1 VLVIAV
7 RILVNRKKVNKSG
20 SGRTRK
26 GSSKRRNSRPR
37 SSPQRH
43 KDITLNDKLVLYLN
57 NALSMEN
64 AATERLQA
72 RIKQTTL
79 EDSKAQLQHHLEETK
94 EQQNRLKNLISNLGG
109 NATRDKG
116 RLPTPA
122 SSKSIDNMF
131 KKHMT
136 KMEVEL
142 KGAKEDAIVE
152 SAEIVLYD
160 LLIQLAQKAATI
172 VGGDAI
178 PALTQSLSEERAMM
192 DWIKAN
198 TPVLITQLW
207 PNTSAPVVETEGAV
221 PGFGEG
227 QV

>member
-1 VLVIAV
+1 
-7 RILVNRKKVNKSG
+7 
-20 SGRTRK
+20 
-26 GSSKRRNSRPR
+26 
-37 SSPQRH
+37 
-43 KDITLNDKLVLYLN
+43 
-57 NALSMEN
+57 MEN

-116 RLPTPA
+116 RLPIPA
-122 SSKSIDNMF
+122 SSIDNMF

-178 PALTQSLSEERAMM
+178 PALTQSLSEEREMM

-207 PNTSAPVVETEGAV
+207 PNTSAPVVETEGVV